1 MRKLLFSWAL
11 CLILPG
17 LVAEQAAAQQVKYL
31 AFETI
36 EGVEVSYRW
45 HRSSVLNRQSDAVL
59 NLQFVNQTA
68 FPLEVEFDLGF
79 YRDEQLMFASEENR
93 ICLRPGQ
100 RRRGLRAG
108 LRFTA
113 PGIKMDMVDADWF
126 SWGFIHFEATE
137 VDNCN

>member
-1 MRKLLFSWAL
+1 MRTLFFSWAL
-11 CLILPG
+11 GLILLG
-17 LVAEQAAAQQVKYL
+17 LVAERVSAQQVRYL
-31 AFETI
+31 AYQSI
-36 EGVEVSYRW
+36 EGIEVSYRW
-45 HRSSVLNRQSDAVL
+45 HRSNLLNRQSDAVL

-79 YRDEQLMFASEENR
+79 YRDEQLMFASEGNR

-137 VDNCN
+137 VANCN